1 VLILIRNVDVISD
14 WFAGLCN
21 TTCTKE
27 HEPRST
33 LGITS
38 FSETQKC
45 KRSLLQWDTSR
56 SCYEQG
62 QLEGGERAG
71 DRQTEEI
78 ALALVPEPADGP
90 TPSQM
95 RQD

>member
-1 VLILIRNVDVISD
+1 MQTELAAV
-14 WFAGLCN
+14 
-21 TTCTKE
+21 
-27 HEPRST
+27 
-33 LGITS
+33 GIPPEATIV
-38 FSETQKC
+38 
-45 KRSLLQWDTSR
+45 
-56 SCYEQG
+56 YEQG

-90 TPSQM
+90 IPSQM